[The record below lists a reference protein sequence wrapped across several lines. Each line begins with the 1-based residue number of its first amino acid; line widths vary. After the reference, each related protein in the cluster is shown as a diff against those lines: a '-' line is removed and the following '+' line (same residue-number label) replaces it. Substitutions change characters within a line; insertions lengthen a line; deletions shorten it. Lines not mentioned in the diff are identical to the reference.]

1 MSRSLV
7 YEPAWRVLVCVECGL
22 CLLPSADVWRRH
34 LRAAP
39 HRIYGPELKA
49 LVDLFETYDLVQPAE
64 AALPSSQ
71 PCAPVPGLKC
81 YPGYRCLLCDSGR
94 TRSLRAAR
102 DHASRGH
109 GKKPAEHRKGPP
121 LWEPCTLQTLFA
133 DQTHVRYFV
142 VQQPDAGSHDDSVPS
157 GRERVGD
164 QLAWMKG
171 RSNSLRSCLMLCKT
185 VLWSM
190 AAGLLSSGP

>member
-1 MSRSLV
+1 MSRSFV

-22 CLLPSADVWRRH
+22 CLLPCKDVWRRH

-71 PCAPVPGLKC
+71 PCAPVPGLKS
-81 YPGYRCLLCDSGR
+81 YAGYRCLLCDSGR

-109 GKKPAEHRKGPP
+109 GKKPAECREGPTP
-121 LWEPCTLQTLFA
+121 LGVLYAA
-133 DQTHVRYFV
+133 DIVR
-142 VQQPDAGSHDDSVPS
+142 GSN
-157 GRERVGD
+157 
-164 QLAWMKG
+164 A
-171 RSNSLRSCLMLCKT
+171 RSLLR
-185 VLWSM
+185 
-190 AAGLLSSGP
+190 GPADGCRFP